1 MNGRKAIER
10 WKETREGGA
19 SNRGIGCRA
28 ARTGAGKNGAVVDD
42 NTSARGGGLSR
53 DMCSD

>member
-1 MNGRKAIER
+1 MNGREAIER